1 MHTLSNNSV
10 FIIDDDKILLRIF
23 EKILGELNC
32 QIFTEN
38 DSLKAEKLIEQYQ
51 PDLLILDVMMPK
63 LDGFG
68 LLKNLK
74 KNPRT
79 KHIPA
84 LFVSAQTNSKD
95 IVQGLK
101 LGAMDYITKPVAA
114 EEIIA
119 KVKTQLQM
127 ARYRKALTEKNDEL
141 NALNASLEKLVEE
154 KTNALMA
161 KEKQS
166 LIGSMVTGMVHNF
179 RSPLTVISGYSEFLK
194 DMVDGEA
201 REFVDKIIQAA
212 DQLDE
217 MMQNLMIKTSLDR
230 TTTTENVDINTLIKR
245 EFDFYNAN
253 LRFKHDVEK
262 ILELDET
269 LPTVNMVY
277 ADLVQVFENLVN
289 NALDA
294 MWNQS
299 FQQIK
304 VTTSYDSENVYIAIS
319 DTGIGIEAD
328 KIPHLFDPFYT
339 SKPRKDQIIDNEPSG
354 TGLGLHSCQNTLNQY
369 NGKITVESRPGEGS
383 TFRIVLSYQ

>member
-1 MHTLSNNSV
+1 
-10 FIIDDDKILLRIF
+10 
-23 EKILGELNC
+23 
-32 QIFTEN
+32 
-38 DSLKAEKLIEQYQ
+38 
-51 PDLLILDVMMPK
+51 
-63 LDGFG
+63 
-68 LLKNLK
+68 
-74 KNPRT
+74 
-79 KHIPA
+79 
-84 LFVSAQTNSKD
+84 
-95 IVQGLK
+95 
-101 LGAMDYITKPVAA
+101 
-114 EEIIA
+114 
-119 KVKTQLQM
+119 
-127 ARYRKALTEKNDEL
+127 
-141 NALNASLEKLVEE
+141 
-154 KTNALMA
+154 
-161 KEKQS
+161 
-166 LIGSMVTGMVHNF
+166 MVHNF